1 MALCSVALRTSR
13 CSVPL
18 TRRCAEVVAG
28 SLTGE
33 GPKVSFEV
41 VSVYTLLVGDAAGPP
56 TVSVHTTADD
66 AWRAL
71 DAEVRRRCH
80 MRPRPRRRMD
90 SEAAT
95 RLADAWRAGEPES
108 RFWNVAVHRLPIPL
122 PVIARAA
129 ITAAR

>member
-1 MALCSVALRTSR
+1 M
-13 CSVPL
+13 
-18 TRRCAEVVAG
+18 
-28 SLTGE
+28 
-33 GPKVSFEV
+33 SFEV

-71 DAEVRRRCH
+71 DAEVRRRCR

-90 SEAAT
+90 AEAAT

-108 RFWNVAVHRLPIPL
+108 RFWNVAVHRLPVPL
-122 PVIARAA
+122 PVIARSA
-129 ITAAR
+129 IPASR

>member
-1 MALCSVALRTSR
+1 
-13 CSVPL
+13 
-18 TRRCAEVVAG
+18 
-28 SLTGE
+28 
-33 GPKVSFEV
+33 VSFEV

-71 DAEVRRRCH
+71 DGEVRRRCG

-90 SEAAT
+90 AEAAT

-122 PVIARAA
+122 PVIARTA
-129 ITAAR
+129 ITGAR

>member
-1 MALCSVALRTSR
+1 M
-13 CSVPL
+13 
-18 TRRCAEVVAG
+18 
-28 SLTGE
+28 
-33 GPKVSFEV
+33 SFEV

-71 DAEVRRRCH
+71 DAEVRRRCR

-90 SEAAT
+90 AEAAT

-108 RFWNVAVHRLPIPL
+108 RFWNVAVHRLPVPL
-122 PVIARAA
+122 PVIARSAVPA
-129 ITAAR
+129 SR